1 MRNLALASAI
11 VLVAGSAAA
20 QVESVNPEDI
30 GVYTNGPITSVA
42 QPIDRSGQ
50 LQLFGEDWNLRV
62 RPADPVTG
70 PLNLQDNRARLDQ
83 TDPLR

>member
-1 MRNLALASAI
+1 MFSMALASAI
-11 VLVAGSAAA
+11 VLVAGSASA
-20 QVESVNPEDI
+20 QVEAVSPEDV

-50 LQLFGEDWNLRV
+50 VQIFGEDWNLRV
-62 RPADPVTG
+62 RPADPVSG
-70 PLNLQDNRARLDQ
+70 PLNLQDSRDRLDS